1 MNFIYEGVD
10 GPARLSYVWFPRRG
24 GSMAYIVII
33 FLKRVGVGASD
44 EISCICHSQDDFDAE
59 IEAAASMHGKACAF
73 HCYVHILSVC
83 LIMGCLAVC
92 VQADS
97 SYTS

>member
-1 MNFIYEGVD
+1 
-10 GPARLSYVWFPRRG
+10 
-24 GSMAYIVII
+24 MAYIVII

-73 HCYVHILSVC
+73 CHCYVHILSAC